1 MHAFD
6 PADPGFLADP
16 YPAYAALRAAGPV
29 HDHPGLGVPVAVTHA
44 ACSAV
49 LRDRGL
55 GRIWSDAE
63 PAAELAAFNLLHR
76 NSLLERE
83 GEPHTRLRRLVASA
97 FGRGHTERLAPL
109 VRARAGA
116 LVDGL
121 VDRIRDGA
129 PADLVELVAAPLPVA
144 VIADLLG
151 VPEDR
156 RAPLREWSDAIVRMY
171 EPDPG
176 DEGRR
181 AAEQASADFT
191 ALLRV
196 LVDERR
202 SGRGVPATGGPGPD
216 LITDL
221 LAVRDAGSS
230 SVRLDEDELVGTAV
244 LLLMAGHEAT
254 VNVVGN
260 GVHALLRHPDQ
271 WRRLLDDPEL
281 VGTAVEEL
289 IRFDAPLQL
298 FERTAVVDTTVAGH
312 PVPAG
317 SRIATL
323 LGAAGRDPAVF
334 GADADHLDIGRSPNP
349 HLGFGAGVHYCLG
362 APLARLEIAEVL
374 RALRERLPDA
384 ALDGEPVR
392 RPRFVMR
399 GWSELR
405 LTAAVSR

>member
-16 YPAYAALRAAGPV
+16 YPTYAALRAAGPV

-63 PAAELAAFNLLHR
+63 PTAELAAFNLLHR

-97 FGRGHTERLAPL
+97 FARGHTERLAPL

-116 LVDGL
+116 LVDDL
-121 VDRIRDGA
+121 VARVRDGA

-156 RAPLREWSDAIVRMY
+156 RAPLRAWSDAIVRMY

-176 DEGRR
+176 DDGRR

-191 ALLRV
+191 ALLRE
-196 LVDERR
+196 LVEERR
-202 SGRGVPATGGPGPD
+202 SGRIATDPAGRRD
-216 LITDL
+216 LLADL
-221 LAVRDAGSS
+221 LAVRDDETADRT
-230 SVRLDEDELVGTAV
+230 RLDEDELVGTAV

-271 WRRLLDDPEL
+271 WLRLLDDPGL

-298 FERTAVVDTTVAGH
+298 FERTAVVDTTIAGH
-312 PVPAG
+312 VVPAG
-317 SRIATL
+317 TRIATL
-323 LGAAGRDPAVF
+323 LGAAGRDPSVF
-334 GADADHLDIGRSPNP
+334 GDDADCLDVGRSPNP

-374 RALRERLPDA
+374 RALLERLPDA
-384 ALDGEPVR
+384 AVDGEPVR

-399 GWSELR
+399 GWAELR
-405 LTAAVSR
+405 LTTGSDR

>member
-16 YPAYAALRAAGPV
+16 YPSYAELRAAGPV
-29 HDHPGLGVPVAVTHA
+29 HDHPGLGLPVAVSHA

-63 PAAELAAFNLLHR
+63 PAAELASFNLLHR

-97 FGRGHTERLAPL
+97 FARGHTERLAPL
-109 VRARAGA
+109 VRSRAEA
-116 LVDGL
+116 LVDDL
-121 VDRIRDGA
+121 VRRVRDGE
-129 PADLVELVAAPLPVA
+129 PADLVALVAEPLPVA

-156 RAPLREWSDAIVRMY
+156 REPLRDWSDAIVRMY

-176 DEGRR
+176 DDGR
-181 AAEQASADFT
+181 AAAERASTAFV
-191 ALLRV
+191 ALLRE
-196 LVDERR
+196 LVAERR
-202 SGRGVPATGGPGPD
+202 AGGGGPGGPD
-216 LITDL
+216 GRDLVGDL
-221 LAVRDAGSS
+221 LAVRGSADES
-230 SVRLDEDELVGTAV
+230 SDRISDDELVGTAV

-260 GVHALLRHPDQ
+260 GVYALLRHPEQ
-271 WRRLLDDPEL
+271 WQRLLADPSL

-298 FERTAVVDTTVAGH
+298 FDRTAVTDTTVGGH

-317 SRIATL
+317 TRIGAL

-334 GADADHLDIGRSPNP
+334 GDDADRLDVGRSPNP
-349 HLGFGAGVHYCLG
+349 HLGFGAGAHYCLG

-374 RALRERLPDA
+374 RALVRELPGA
-384 ALDGEPVR
+384 AVHGTPVR

-399 GWSELR
+399 GWAELA
-405 LTAAVSR
+405 LTG